1 MLRAAASLPH
11 SPRSVKPFQA
21 SLFSAW
27 LCGPVTTLHP
37 YGFCWLVH
45 SLGLR
50 IQSDVSKALGA
61 PDFWNDGSSLGASQ
75 PRAGAAVD
83 DFTLRE
89 ATAAPYMS
97 RRAPFEV
104 GSSFNH
110 HHSSSNHSTKHSY
123 RLCTSHTAPRIA
135 LYHHI
140 YRRCEDPRSSTQV
153 TMCGGIFSTIFYE
166 IFELWDMVL
175 LGVGHFMVK
184 TGL

>member
-104 GSSFNH
+104 GSFIQP
-110 HHSSSNHSTKHSY
+110 SSLIIKSLYKAPLPAVYFPHST
-123 RLCTSHTAPRIA
+123 SHRP
-135 LYHHI
+135 LSPHLSPL
-140 YRRCEDPRSSTQV
+140 RRP
-153 TMCGGIFSTIFYE
+153 
-166 IFELWDMVL
+166 
-175 LGVGHFMVK
+175 
-184 TGL
+184 